1 MMSDVA
7 EWRAV
12 SSIPN
17 LSIRLSPSH
26 TANGQLAY
34 EALGPRD
41 LPPDSAVGTL
51 SSEICCMEQDDDRLI
66 LGTKEGRLIQLQFRR
81 GL

>member
-1 MMSDVA
+1 M
-7 EWRAV
+7 
-12 SSIPN
+12 PHTPPC
-17 LSIRLSPSH
+17 LPTRLSPSH

-51 SSEICCMEQDDDRLI
+51 SSEICCTEQDDDRLI
-66 LGTKEGRLIQLQFRR
+66 LGTKHGRLLQLHFRR